1 MMNHKKRILS
11 GLLSLLL
18 MFTLCTPV
26 LAVGQSQ
33 RTTLKVGYID
43 YKGFIEQQ
51 EDGSFSG
58 YAVDYLNEIAK
69 YTNFNYEYVPG
80 DWSALLTKLE
90 NREIDLLCTAKR
102 TSQREA
108 SYDFSRHTFG
118 IEQGVLY
125 TRIDNDN
132 LYYDDFT
139 ELNGKKIGFLSASL
153 NIGFFATYAEHH
165 NFTYEVVEYANEQEL
180 TNALLAKTVDAIAT
194 ETMAYHDDLKLIGRY
209 GSEPN
214 YLMTWDGN
222 PQMEEINYALSEIA
236 TANISFENDLY
247 EKYYGTATPQSSL
260 NLTREEA
267 DYIKNSPVLRVAFPT
282 NMQPMAYTDKE
293 TGLVTGITPTMLDLV
308 AEKSGL
314 RFEYV
319 TLEGKSSQYTYDYF
333 REHDI
338 DLMAGIEVNQFN
350 QNIAGL
356 ALTKPYFEATKV
368 LVGRQG
374 EMFSTTDALKIAIVG
389 GSGTLPLVIES
400 TFPNGEVLVYETID
414 QCLEA
419 VRHGEADVLPYNQYL
434 INQHL
439 NRPQYEDL
447 CIIPGI
453 ELSEQLALSPV
464 SYLDANDERTTRLA
478 DPSLISILNKT
489 ISSLTKTEINSVII
503 KYTAAQS
510 KALSFGDV
518 VYKYRYPFAAV
529 ALLTLIVLGMLLVIT
544 VIRQRTFKEI
554 EKKNRLLANAT
565 ERANYA
571 NDSKS
576 RFLAQMSHEIR
587 TPMNAIIGLTTI
599 AKTDIHAPEKMTEHL
614 VKIEGSSKLLLGI
627 INDVLDMSAIESN
640 KLKIGYEPFDFKQM
654 LSSVSSIYYTQCR
667 QKGIKFD
674 MRLNDITDEMLVGD
688 SLRVNQILL
697 NLLSNAVKFTG
708 SGGEVTVLVSQT
720 ARTEKQVFIRFAVSD
735 TGCGMSEDML
745 QRIFKPFEQENASTA
760 KKHGGSGLGLSIAK
774 NLVDMMKGSI
784 HVDSKPD
791 VGTVFTVELP
801 FGLTEQTTNE
811 EELKLHDIR
820 AIVVDDDQD
829 TRDYTSIVLS
839 RIGVEHDCA
848 ACGDDALMMLGDAE
862 DEGRPYDICF
872 VDWKMPDMDGLEV
885 TRQIREIFD
894 ESTIIIIVSAFD
906 LNEIEAEGKEAGV
919 NFFIPKPLFQST
931 VFDILMRISGGQ
943 YTKLTANEAEFDLSG
958 HKVLI
963 AEDVALNMEVAI
975 KLLGMV
981 GVQAECAEDGA
992 QAVRLFEASKLGTYD
1007 AILLDIHMPVMDG
1020 YEAARKIRASAHP
1033 EAKTMPIYAMTANAF
1048 TEDVTAAIAA
1058 GMDGH
1063 IAKPINTN
1071 VLYSTLQ
1078 KAFAKNHE

>member
-1 MMNHKKRILS
+1 MHYRKRTMS
-11 GLLSLLL
+11 MLLVLLL
-18 MFTLCTPV
+18 MLSLCTP
-26 LAVGQSQ
+26 AFAASQSTP
-33 RTTLKVGYID
+33 TTVKVGYID
-43 YKGFIEQQ
+43 YRGFIEQQ
-51 EDGSFSG
+51 EDGSFTG
-58 YAVDYLNEIAK
+58 YAVDYLNEISK
-69 YTNFNYEYVPG
+69 YTNFDYEYIQG
-80 DWSALLTKLE
+80 DWSELLTQLE
-90 NREIDLLCTAKR
+90 KREIDLLCTAKW
-102 TSQREA
+102 TEQREA
-108 SYDFSRHTFG
+108 LYDFSRHTFG

-125 TRIDNDN
+125 TRADHDD
-132 LYYDDFT
+132 LYYEDFAQ
-139 ELNGKKIGFLSASL
+139 LDGAKIGFLKGSL
-153 NIGFFATYAEHH
+153 NIGFFTAYAKHH
-165 NFTYEVVEYANEQEL
+165 AFTYTAAEYANEQEL
-180 TNALLAKTVDAIAT
+180 TDALLAKEVDAIAT
-194 ETMAYHDDLKLIGRY
+194 EAMAYHDDLKLIGRY
-209 GSEPN
+209 GAEPY
-214 YLMTWDGN
+214 YLMTWEGN
-222 PQMEEINYALSEIA
+222 PQMEEMNDALSEIA
-236 TANISFENDLY
+236 TSNMFFENDLY
-247 EKYYGTATPQSSL
+247 QKYYGTAILQSGM
-260 NLTREEA
+260 NFTREEA
-267 DYIKNSPVLRVAFPT
+267 AYIQNSPVLRVAFPT
-282 NMQPMAYTDKE
+282 NMQPMAYSDQE
-293 TGLVTGITPTMLDLV
+293 TGEVTGITPAMLDLV
-308 AEKSGL
+308 AQKSGL
-314 RFEYV
+314 QFEYV
-319 TLEGKSSQYTYDYF
+319 TLAGKDSQYTYDYF
-333 REHDI
+333 RENDI
-338 DLMAGIEVNQFN
+338 HLIAGIEVNQFN
-350 QNIAGL
+350 QNLAGIV
-356 ALTKPYFEATKV
+356 LTKPYFEATKV

-374 EMFSTTDALKIAIVG
+374 EMVSAADALTIAIVG
-389 GSGTLPLVIES
+389 GSGTLPLVIE
-400 TFPNGEVLVYETID
+400 TAFPNGEVAIYETID

-419 VRHGEADVLPYNQYL
+419 VRHGEADVLLYNQYL

-439 NRPQYEDL
+439 NRPQYEEL
-447 CIIPGI
+447 CVIPGI
-453 ELSEQLALSPV
+453 ELSERLALSPV
-464 SYLDANDERTTRLA
+464 TYLDANDERSERLS
-478 DPSLISILNKT
+478 DPALISILNKA
-489 ISSLTKTEINSVII
+489 IGSLSKTEMNSVII

-518 VYKYRYPFAAV
+518 IYKYRYPFTAV
-529 ALLTLIVLGMLLVIT
+529 ALLVLMVLAMLLVIT
-544 VIRQRTFKEI
+544 IIRQRTFKEI
-554 EKKNRLLANAT
+554 EKKNHLLANAT

-599 AKTDIHAPEKMTEHL
+599 AKTDIHRPEKMTEHL

-640 KLKIGYEPFDFKQM
+640 KLKIGDEPFDFKQM

-667 QKGIKFD
+667 QKGVKFD
-674 MRLNDITDEMLVGD
+674 MRLNGITDEMLVGD

-697 NLLSNAVKFTG
+697 NLLSNAVKFTPG
-708 SGGEVTVLVSQT
+708 GGEVTVLVSQT

-745 QRIFKPFEQENASTA
+745 ARIFKPFEQESASTA
-760 KKHGGSGLGLSIAK
+760 KRHGGSGLGLSITK
-774 NLVDMMKGSI
+774 NLVDMMKGTI
-784 HVDSKPD
+784 HVDSKPN

-801 FGLTEQTTNE
+801 FGVTEQISNE
-811 EELKLHDIR
+811 AELKLHDIR
-820 AIVVDDDQD
+820 AIVVDDDED

-848 ACGDDALMMLGDAE
+848 ACGEDALMMLGDAE
-862 DEGRPYDICF
+862 DQGKPYDICF

-906 LNEIEAEGKEAGV
+906 LNEIEAEGTEAGV

-943 YTKLTANEAEFDLSG
+943 YTKLTADEKTFDLSG

-975 KLLGMV
+975 KLLAMV

-992 QAVRLFEASKLGTYD
+992 QAVRLFEASRPGTYD

-1048 TEDVTAAIAA
+1048 TEDVTAAMAA

-1063 IAKPINTN
+1063 IAKPIDTH

-1078 KAFAKNHE
+1078 KAFAKNDQ